1 MVMEG
6 TVKNTYVRA
15 NIIYFAA
22 VSKPNDCIFPYDFKE
37 EIKKKVIPFGWYCLL
52 KYERCVDLGELCK
65 RNVKRSGMIISLVF
79 HSTNLNLGIYFV
91 LL

>member
-37 EIKKKVIPFGWYCLL
+37 EIKKKVIPFGW
-52 KYERCVDLGELCK
+52 
-65 RNVKRSGMIISLVF
+65 
-79 HSTNLNLGIYFV
+79 
-91 LL
+91 

>member
-1 MVMEG
+1 MEG

-37 EIKKKVIPFGWYCLL
+37 EIKKKVIPFGW
-52 KYERCVDLGELCK
+52 
-65 RNVKRSGMIISLVF
+65 
-79 HSTNLNLGIYFV
+79 
-91 LL
+91 

>member
-1 MVMEG
+1 MAPEAGIYVRLAFWNYELVCLSSFCCGWMVMEG

-37 EIKKKVIPFGWYCLL
+37 EIKKKVIPFGW
-52 KYERCVDLGELCK
+52 
-65 RNVKRSGMIISLVF
+65 
-79 HSTNLNLGIYFV
+79 
-91 LL
+91 